1 MQSQRRNVPVITGL
15 GLLLVLG
22 GFLNGRLWSP
32 NDVPGREA
40 PGPSDPATPAAVA
53 DKATALEIAT
63 QFAQA
68 IAGPSE
74 GAADYIDEAV
84 AFAAPEWRARAA
96 ELAENTLAF
105 IEERYGEGG
114 QIVFHPVKYRVGAQS
129 EEQAVVDIWGVALGS
144 GPNLAGIEESWLTGT
159 VHLSYVDGEWKVS
172 DQSSVGGPTPELLR
186 TEDGFP
192 VSRVLEEFEEY
203 DDVPSP

>member
-1 MQSQRRNVPVITGL
+1 MQSQRRNAPVLAGL

-22 GFLNGRLWSP
+22 GFLIGRLSSP
-32 NDVPGREA
+32 NDVPGQEA
-40 PGPSDPATPAAVA
+40 PGPSDSGPPSAAA
-53 DKATALEIAT
+53 DKATALEVAT
-63 QFAQA
+63 QFARA

-74 GAADYIDEAV
+74 GTGAYIDEAV
-84 AFAAPEWRARAA
+84 AFAAPEWRGRAA

-105 IEERYGEGG
+105 IEERYGEEG
-114 QIVFHPVKYRVGAQS
+114 QIVFHPVKYRVEAQS
-129 EEQAVVDIWGVALGS
+129 EEQAVVDIWGVTLGS

-159 VHLSYVDGEWKVS
+159 IHLSYVDGEWKVS

-186 TEDGFP
+186 TEDDFP